1 MTTIE
6 THELS
11 PLANAIVD
19 RAIDNVNRKLVAGYR
34 NKNNSRPNA
43 KSPDIKVTASDAL
56 EAVSASSVME
66 VANRGIAWR
75 EVITK
80 SLTRGISSLSTMEF
94 DGEFRIKDGVAEG
107 LEKMP
112 NMPGV
117 YVVYNADNKAVY
129 VGDSANLQKR
139 WHAGHMNEFRQ
150 KQKEGKTPYKMAEE
164 FQEGCTVRFIVMDSA
179 TTAAALE
186 AHLIRTEKPV
196 VNKREELS
204 TEQGTRSNIE
214 AKKIKDSSGATSSL
228 VKGAA
233 AEAAMNSGWLV
244 MEQLSAAIMKAL
256 KNELVDVFAGGKSK
270 LLERVKRFFQHI
282 WDVLKQIVTQ
292 PLKILEGIF
301 EFIVNAL
308 SKAISQIYMMAR
320 NLLELANS
328 AWQLYKG
335 AQSMSTEE
343 LIKKITETLIISG
356 SVVVWDAMDP
366 IIEAQLL
373 PVVGPVA
380 PYLAAAVSAI
390 GFGISSHYL
399 QGVVPH
405 VVEFLI
411 SCRSLHKEALEAR
424 LKACEQL
431 MLVEERNYGLVL
443 ELEGYMQS
451 TGELI
456 YEMREQTASLS
467 EHKPIAARDINHL
480 LERISKKRD
489 A

>member
-1 MTTIE
+1 
-6 THELS
+6 
-11 PLANAIVD
+11 
-19 RAIDNVNRKLVAGYR
+19 
-34 NKNNSRPNA
+34 
-43 KSPDIKVTASDAL
+43 
-56 EAVSASSVME
+56 
-66 VANRGIAWR
+66 
-75 EVITK
+75 
-80 SLTRGISSLSTMEF
+80 
-94 DGEFRIKDGVAEG
+94 
-107 LEKMP
+107 
-112 NMPGV
+112 
-117 YVVYNADNKAVY
+117 
-129 VGDSANLQKR
+129 
-139 WHAGHMNEFRQ
+139 
-150 KQKEGKTPYKMAEE
+150 
-164 FQEGCTVRFIVMDSA
+164 
-179 TTAAALE
+179 
-186 AHLIRTEKPV
+186 
-196 VNKREELS
+196 
-204 TEQGTRSNIE
+204 
-214 AKKIKDSSGATSSL
+214 
-228 VKGAA
+228 
-233 AEAAMNSGWLV
+233 MNSGWLV